1 MSPSELS
8 RLESVFAST
17 LSEKVVD
24 QVGLETG
31 QSRRLRVVTPQ
42 RLFLTIV
49 AALAGSHA
57 ESLADLQRSF
67 NHRFGQRTAYKAFY
81 NRLAHPGF
89 AAFMHEMLCR
99 LMGALALKALRPDVG
114 SELAMF
120 SDIII
125 QDGTSFAVNDSLMAA
140 FPGRFTKND
149 PAAIE
154 LHATFSGFQDDVV
167 AVTLAPDKEAERQFL
182 PLPGELKGKL
192 LLADRG
198 YPSVDYFKALDDA
211 GANFL
216 MRLPKGFNP
225 DVLAYYSKSGRR
237 YPVRVGTRLAAFL
250 ADKQNQ
256 TLDLDVAYPRGK
268 NRFEGRI
275 IVVCRGVGD
284 ITRLACNLP
293 RDRFS
298 KVQVAQLYRFR
309 WQVELCFKEWKS
321 YANLQ
326 RFNTGNRY
334 IVEGMIWAS
343 LCAAVLKRFL
353 AHATQ
358 RVYGSPIST
367 RRVAMFR
374 DLVGALFTALTMG
387 RRHFAAALVRAMTFV
402 NLNAQRADIERDR
415 QKGRLQLGLGHA
427 RPAGRPAK

>member
-8 RLESVFAST
+8 RLESVFAAV

-24 QVGLETG
+24 QVGRDTG

-49 AALAGSHA
+49 AALAGSQA
-57 ESLADLQRSF
+57 ESLADLRRSF
-67 NHRFGQRTAYKAFY
+67 NHRFGQRTAYKAVY

-89 AAFMHEMLCR
+89 AEFMREMLCR
-99 LMGALALKALRPDVG
+99 LMGALALKTLRPELG

-125 QDGTSFAVNDSLMAA
+125 QDGTSFALNDSLKAT

-154 LHATFSGFQDDVV
+154 LHATFSGFQDDVISLS
-167 AVTLAPDKEAERQFL
+167 LAPDKEAERQFL
-182 PLPGELKGKL
+182 PAPGELKGKL

-198 YPSVDYFKALDDA
+198 YPSVDYFKSLDEA
-211 GANFL
+211 GAHFV

-225 DVLAYYSKSGRR
+225 DVRAYYSKSGRR
-237 YPVRVGTRLAAFL
+237 YPVRNGTRLAAFI
-250 ADKQNQ
+250 ADNQ
-256 TLDLDVAYPRGK
+256 AKSLDLDVAYVRGK
-268 NRFEGRI
+268 NHFEGRI
-275 IVVCRGVGD
+275 VVLWRGGRDV
-284 ITRLACNLP
+284 TRLACNLP

-298 KVQVAQLYRFR
+298 KSQVAQLYRFR

-321 YANLQ
+321 YANLR
-326 RFNTGNRY
+326 RFDTGNRY

-353 AHATQ
+353 AHAAQ
-358 RVYGSPIST
+358 RVFGAPIST
-367 RRVAMFR
+367 RRVSMCP
-374 DLVGALFTALTMG
+374 DLLGGLFTAIAMGPRHLT
-387 RRHFAAALVRAMTFV
+387 AALVLALTFID
-402 NLNAQRADIERDR
+402 LNAQRADVKRDR
-415 QKGRLQLGLGHA
+415 RTGRLQLGLGHA
-427 RPAGRPAK
+427 RPSGRPAK